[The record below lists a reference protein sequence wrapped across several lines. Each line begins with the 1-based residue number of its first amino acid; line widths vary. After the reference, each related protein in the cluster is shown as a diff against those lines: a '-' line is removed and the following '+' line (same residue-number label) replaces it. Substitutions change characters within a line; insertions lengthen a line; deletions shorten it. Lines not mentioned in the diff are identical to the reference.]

1 MFAVPVE
8 VVCAP
13 TGIEVADRPERC
25 PECGSWNCT
34 LFWPDE
40 GFGMYHCNECGG
52 DFQALWPDEP
62 DVTVEVL
69 PDSVRVYDGGDLRV
83 EVDLSAGLDAREA
96 ASRALSL
103 TRLGRLQGG
112 ERAVVGWLDSSEG
125 E

>member
-8 VVCAP
+8 VVGTPA
-13 TGIEVADRPERC
+13 GVAVDDRPERC

-40 GFGMYHCNECGG
+40 GFGMYHCNECSA
-52 DFQALWPDEP
+52 DFQVLWPDEP

-83 EVDLSAGLDAREA
+83 EVDLGAGLGAREA

-103 TRLGRLQGG
+103 TRLGRLHDG
-112 ERAVVGWLDSSEG
+112 ERAVVGWLDSAG